1 MIPASDARRS
11 FAASAGAAIAAMRG
25 IGRSWLAGGLLALLL
40 LIPPVAMR
48 AVHMIDNDP
57 GFAPA
62 EGSVP
67 AGGSRAVA
75 MAAALIHRE
84 VDVHPWVANDPWFMP
99 GAWLDNMPNYQQG
112 VVAAIA
118 RFTVELRDQVG
129 RARGTSQDDGDLRE
143 AAGMLQFPGDK
154 WLIDLATSPW
164 PQTTSEAQYR
174 RARQA
179 LINYNARL
187 ARGQAVFERR
197 GDNLLA
203 TLDRLALDL
212 GSSSAVIDLRIAEHG
227 GTMFDSRADD
237 IFYSIK
243 GQAYGYAML
252 LRALGEDFAP
262 IIRERDVG
270 TLWRNML
277 ISLDHAAAMDP
288 LVVMNGAPDG
298 ILAPSH
304 LAAQGFYI
312 LRARAQMRE
321 ITNVLLK

>member
-1 MIPASDARRS
+1 MTATHDAHAATTPMPRSRRWPWM
-11 FAASAGAAIAAMRG
+11 AAVA
-25 IGRSWLAGGLLALLL
+25 LALVLL
-40 LIPPVAMR
+40 VPPVGMLM
-48 AVHMIDNDP
+48 VHKIDNDP

-62 EGSVP
+62 QGDAP

-112 VVAAIA
+112 IVAAIA
-118 RFTVELRDQVG
+118 RFTVEMRDQVG
-129 RARGTSQDDGDLRE
+129 RARGTSQDDADLRE

-179 LINYNARL
+179 LTNYNARL
-187 ARGQAVFERR
+187 ASGQAVFERR

-212 GSSSAVIDLRIAEHG
+212 GSSSAVLDQRIAQRG
-227 GTMFDSRADD
+227 ATAFDARADD

-243 GQAYGYAML
+243 GQAYGYSML
-252 LRALGEDFAP
+252 LRALADDFAQ

-270 TLWRNML
+270 TLWTNML
-277 ISLDHAAAMDP
+277 DSLDHAAAMDP
-288 LVVMNGAPDG
+288 LVVMNGSPDG
-298 ILAPSH
+298 ILVPSH
-304 LAAQGFYI
+304 LASQGFYI

>member
-1 MIPASDARRS
+1 MTTASDTTS
-11 FAASAGAAIAAMRG
+11 SIAAAVRG
-25 IGRSWLAGGLLALLL
+25 RRWVWIPVGLVALLL
-40 LIPPVAMR
+40 LLLPVGML
-48 AVHMIDNDP
+48 AVHKIDNDP
-57 GFAPA
+57 GFALA

-67 AGGSRAVA
+67 NGGSRAVA

-84 VDVHPWVANDPWFMP
+84 VDVHSWVANDPWFMP

-112 VVAAIA
+112 LVAAIA
-118 RFTVELRDQVG
+118 RFAVEMRDQVG

-154 WLIDLATSPW
+154 WIVDLATSPW

-187 ARGQAVFERR
+187 GAGQAVFERR

-212 GSSSAVIDLRIAEHG
+212 GSSSAVLDQRIADHG

-243 GQAYGYAML
+243 GQAYGYSML
-252 LRALGEDFAP
+252 LRALAEDFAQ
-262 IIRERDVG
+262 IIRERDIG

-277 ISLDHAAAMDP
+277 TSLDHAAAMDP
-288 LVVMNGAPDG
+288 FVVMNGAPDG
-298 ILAPSH
+298 IVAPSH
-304 LAAQGFYI
+304 LAAQGFYV

>member
-1 MIPASDARRS
+1 MTTVADTTSPSPAGWR
-11 FAASAGAAIAAMRG
+11 GAARF
-25 IGRSWLAGGLLALLL
+25 RLVAGLALLL
-40 LIPPVAMR
+40 LLLLALPAGML
-48 AVHMIDNDP
+48 AVHKIDNDP
-57 GFAPA
+57 GFALA

-67 AGGSRAVA
+67 NGGSRAVA

-84 VDVHPWVANDPWFMP
+84 VDVHAWVANDPWFMP

-112 VVAAIA
+112 LVAAIA

-143 AAGMLQFPGDK
+143 AAGLLQFPGDK

-179 LINYNARL
+179 LIDYNARL

-212 GSSSAVIDLRIAEHG
+212 GSSSAVLDQRIAEHG
-227 GTMFDSRADD
+227 GTMFDPRADD

-243 GQAYGYAML
+243 GQAYGYGML
-252 LRALGEDFAP
+252 LRALAEDFAP
-262 IIRERDVG
+262 VIRERDVA

-277 ISLDHAAAMDP
+277 ASLDQAAAMDP
-288 LVVMNGAPDG
+288 VVVMNGAPDG
-298 ILAPSH
+298 IVAPSH

>member
-1 MIPASDARRS
+1 MTSVSDMNS
-11 FAASAGAAIAAMRG
+11 SIAAVARG
-25 IGRSWLAGGLLALLL
+25 AGRLWLAACIVALLL
-40 LIPPVAMR
+40 LLPPVGMLV
-48 AVHMIDNDP
+48 VHKIDNDP
-57 GFAPA
+57 DFAPA
-62 EGSVP
+62 ADGMP
-67 AGGSRAVA
+67 NGGSRAVA

-84 VDVHPWVANDPWFMP
+84 VDVHSWVANDPWFMP

-112 VVAAIA
+112 LVAAIA

-143 AAGMLQFPGDK
+143 AAGLLQFPGDK

-179 LINYNARL
+179 LIDYNARL

-197 GDNLLA
+197 ADNLLA
-203 TLDRLALDL
+203 TLDRLTLDL
-212 GSSSAVIDLRIAEHG
+212 GSSSAVLDQRIAEHG
-227 GTMFDSRADD
+227 GTMFDPRADD

-243 GQAYGYAML
+243 GQTYGYSLL
-252 LRALGEDFAP
+252 LRALAEDFAQ
-262 IIRERDVG
+262 IIRERDIG

-277 ISLDHAAAMDP
+277 ASLDQAAAMDP

-304 LAAQGFYI
+304 LAAQGFYL

>member
-1 MIPASDARRS
+1 MTATHDAH
-11 FAASAGAAIAAMRG
+11 AAMPLAA
-25 IGRSWLAGGLLALLL
+25 RSRRWPWIVAAALALLL
-40 LIPPVAMR
+40 LVLPVGMLM
-48 AVHMIDNDP
+48 VHKIDNDP
-57 GFAPA
+57 GFAI
-62 EGSVP
+62 EQGSMP
-67 AGGSRAVA
+67 NGGSRAVA

-84 VDVHPWVANDPWFMP
+84 VDVHSWVANDPWFMP

-112 VVAAIA
+112 LVAAIA
-118 RFTVELRDQVG
+118 RFAVEMRDQVG
-129 RARGTSQDDGDLRE
+129 RARGTSQDDADLRE

-179 LINYNARL
+179 LVNYNARL
-187 ARGQAVFERR
+187 GSGQAVFERR

-212 GSSSAVIDLRIAEHG
+212 GSSSAVLDQRIAEHG
-227 GTMFDSRADD
+227 GTLFDPRADD

-243 GQAYGYAML
+243 GQAYGYSML
-252 LRALGEDFAP
+252 LRALADDFAQ

-270 TLWRNML
+270 TLWTNML
-277 ISLDHAAAMDP
+277 ASLDHAAAMDP
-288 LVVMNGAPDG
+288 IVVMNGSPDG
-298 ILAPSH
+298 ILFPSH
-304 LAAQGFYI
+304 LAAQGFYV